1 MTPEQLD
8 IIIATNKRIV
18 SARLVLA
25 EAEAFKEL
33 ILDYLST
40 VKVDIVESQTKVQT
54 SIDVALLNIA
64 SHLTPPEPPRRN
76 PKPSTKWI

>member
-40 VKVDIVESQTKVQT
+40 VKVDIVESQTTLVRLIEDNK
-54 SIDVALLNIA
+54 A
-64 SHLTPPEPPRRN
+64 
-76 PKPSTKWI
+76 

>member
-1 MTPEQLD
+1 MTPEQLE

-33 ILDYLST
+33 IFDYFST
-40 VKVDIVESQTKVQT
+40 VKIDIVEGQTKVQAFI
-54 SIDVALLNIA
+54 SLNREYD
-64 SHLTPPEPPRRN
+64 SHEH
-76 PKPSTKWI
+76 S